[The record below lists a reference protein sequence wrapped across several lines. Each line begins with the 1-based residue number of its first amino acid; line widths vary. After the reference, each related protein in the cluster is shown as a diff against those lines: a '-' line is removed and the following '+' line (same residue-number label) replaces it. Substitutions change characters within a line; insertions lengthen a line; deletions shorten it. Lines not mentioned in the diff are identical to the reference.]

1 MLPMAA
7 NLRESC
13 WQWDGWSHSA
23 IGSPFGGFQG
33 AATFGS
39 GTLKFSLRRGKRLQ
53 NLLPRITLNFHAT
66 AEISRSSGNRKVERA
81 SRRNTRF
88 LPASA
93 TKSSGQL
100 FSVYCWRLGTKN
112 WCLDWMCSWTE
123 SSLAVIKIKVSEG
136 SKTPVYRNHTGEKHS
151 VSSITLAMEVLPSKP
166 SIWVHADWLFNNQRQ
181 KNASHQFWLRHWLP
195 IPRFSRLGCT
205 TSSSNPASC
214 IPAGQIFVRQ

>member
-23 IGSPFGGFQG
+23 IGSPFEGFQG

-39 GTLKFSLRRGKRLQ
+39 GTLKFSLRRGKPLE
-53 NLLPRITLNFHAT
+53 NLLPHITLNFHAT

-100 FSVYCWRLGTKN
+100 VSVYCWRLGTKN

-123 SSLAVIKIKVSEG
+123 SSLAVIKIKMSEG
-136 SKTPVYRNHTGEKHS
+136 SKPTCLSKPHWRKTFRLVNHTGHEGPAIKTFNL
-151 VSSITLAMEVLPSKP
+151 SSCWLA
-166 SIWVHADWLFNNQRQ
+166 I
-181 KNASHQFWLRHWLP
+181 
-195 IPRFSRLGCT
+195 
-205 TSSSNPASC
+205 
-214 IPAGQIFVRQ
+214 